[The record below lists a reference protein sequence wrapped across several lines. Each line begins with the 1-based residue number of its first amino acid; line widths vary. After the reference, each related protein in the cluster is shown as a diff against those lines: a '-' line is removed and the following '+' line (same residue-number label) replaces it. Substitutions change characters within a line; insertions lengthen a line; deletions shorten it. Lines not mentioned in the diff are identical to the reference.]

1 MQRRYLM
8 NVPRPSERDDDIFE
22 KAIDLLMPSVW
33 DWVTASSGQEN
44 YPNEEREY
52 TREELKKAIGRNSY
66 TKDGYQLARSL
77 EYSMWEP
84 DSELVDILD
93 SYSVFLDR
101 AHREAVKLWVID
113 NQIIPQKKIGDTVFV
128 KVRGVE
134 YSGRILEIDTT
145 TAQYTINIPALGH
158 VEYIFENETAT
169 RVDNGSGTLGTI
181 KPVEEI
187 DD

>member
-1 MQRRYLM
+1 M
-8 NVPRPSERDDDIFE
+8 NVKPSRPRESDDAIFE
-22 KAIDLLMPSVW
+22 QAIDLLMPSVW
-33 DWVTASSGQEN
+33 DWVTASSGQAN
-44 YPNEEREY
+44 YPNEEREGV
-52 TREELKKAIGRNSY
+52 RAELKKCIGHNSY

-93 SYSVFLDR
+93 SYTIFIDR
-101 AHREAVKLWVID
+101 AHREAVKLWVVD
-113 NQIIPQKKIGDTVFV
+113 NQIIPQKNIGDAVLV

-134 YSGRILEIDTT
+134 YDGFILSVDTT

-158 VEYIFENETAT
+158 IEHTFDNGVAT
-169 RVDNGSGTLGTI
+169 RVGSETGTFGTI